1 MNWDVIVI
9 GGGASGLMAAGRAAE
24 KGSRVLLL
32 EKMGRVGIKLA
43 ITGQG
48 RCNLTNGGDL
58 PAFIENYH
66 HNGKFLHN
74 AFSRFFN
81 RDLISFFQAR
91 GVPVV
96 EERGRRVFPASNRA
110 QDVVRALREYAL
122 THAVKI
128 LIHSPAREILQEK
141 KRISGVRTEKEVFK
155 ASTVILA
162 AGGASYPQT
171 GSGGDGYALA
181 EKLGHSLE
189 SIRPALVPIEIDDP
203 EVRSLTGLTLKNV
216 RAAFFSGGR
225 KISEDFGEML
235 FTHFGVSGPIILTL
249 SGKVVEALPLGRV
262 DLGLDLK
269 PALSPE
275 QVEKRLL
282 REFREQ
288 PRQQIQTIM
297 GRLLPRN
304 LVPVILRRTGAPPEI
319 KGGEIRVA
327 QRKEIGK
334 VLKDWRLP
342 VRGVRPLAEAIV
354 TAGGVVVREIHPATM
369 ESKIIEGLHF
379 CGEVIDVDG
388 KTGGY
393 NLQAAFSTGWVAGEA
408 AARRT
413 QAHEGPS

>member
-1 MNWDVIVI
+1 MALRWDVIVI

-24 KGSRVLLL
+24 QGSRVLLL

-66 HNGKFLHN
+66 RNGKFLHN
-74 AFSRFFN
+74 VFSRFFN
-81 RDLISFFQAR
+81 RDLISFFQSR

-110 QDVVRALREYAL
+110 QDVVRALRDYVQ
-122 THAVKI
+122 TQGVKVQ
-128 LIHSPAREILQEK
+128 IHSPAREILREGGE
-141 KRISGVRTEKEVFK
+141 IAGVRTDKEIFK
-155 ASTVILA
+155 GSAVVLA

-171 GSGGDGYALA
+171 GSSGDGYALA
-181 EKLGHSLE
+181 EKLGHRLE
-189 SIRPALVPIEIDDP
+189 PVRPALVPIEIDDP
-203 EVRSLTGLTLKNV
+203 EIRSLQGLALKNV
-216 RAAFFSGGR
+216 RAAFFCGSR
-225 KISEDFGEML
+225 KIGEDFGEML

-249 SGKVVEALPLGRV
+249 SGEVGEALPGGKV
-262 DLGLDLK
+262 DLRLDLK
-269 PALSPE
+269 PALSSA
-275 QVEKRLL
+275 QVEKRLI
-282 REFREQ
+282 REFQEQ
-288 PRQQIQTIM
+288 PRQQIQSIM
-297 GRLLPRN
+297 GRLLPRS
-304 LVPVILRRTGAPPEI
+304 LVPVIVRRTGVPPEV
-319 KGGEIRVA
+319 KGGEVRA
-327 QRKEIGK
+327 GQRREIGR

-354 TAGGVVVREIHPATM
+354 TAGGVAVGEIHPASM
-369 ESKIIEGLHF
+369 ESKIVRGLHF

-408 AARRT
+408 AARGGRT
-413 QAHEGPS
+413 P